1 MILPYSVLN
10 PKVGILF
17 EGGYMPFLGSKN
29 RPCGE
34 KLFWC
39 ANQSFFNLHP
49 KKIDMESENDGFQKD
64 YSFPGA
70 DFQVSC

>member
-1 MILPYSVLN
+1 MILPYPLLN

-17 EGGYMPFLGSKN
+17 EGAHDSHMPFWGSKN

-39 ANQSFFNLHP
+39 ANQSFFNLHTQ
-49 KKIDMESENDGFQKD
+49 KIDMESENDGFQKD
-64 YSFPGA
+64 Y
-70 DFQVSC
+70 

>member
-1 MILPYSVLN
+1 
-10 PKVGILF
+10 
-17 EGGYMPFLGSKN
+17 MPFLGSKN